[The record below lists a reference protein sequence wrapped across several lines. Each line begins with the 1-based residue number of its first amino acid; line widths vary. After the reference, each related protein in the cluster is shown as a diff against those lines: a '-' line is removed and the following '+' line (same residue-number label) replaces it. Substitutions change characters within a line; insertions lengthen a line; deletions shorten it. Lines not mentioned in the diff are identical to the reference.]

1 MTDLLT
7 IGQFSR
13 MCWLSIKALRL
24 YDESGLLHPAYVD
37 PTTNY
42 RYYRSDQAPVARA
55 IAILRT
61 LDMPLTEIRELVTES
76 DADKVRVRLDA
87 HRAFLEEHVRRDEQ
101 KLRRVENFIKKGAV
115 MTYDIKIKELEPTE
129 VIGLTLETSPEGIST
144 DSGATYERLYDVIG
158 QEGITPAGPP
168 RLVYHRMSEDSWTIE
183 CCAPVKGASDPPDG
197 FVLRTF
203 PGGRAAHAL
212 HVGPYDELGMAY
224 REMEVW
230 IDKQGLST
238 ANPPFDVYLNDPSE
252 VKDPTRFETE
262 IVWPVK

>member
-1 MTDLLT
+1 MTELLT

-24 YDESGLLHPAYVD
+24 YDESGLLHPANVD
-37 PTTNY
+37 PASSY
-42 RYYRSDQAPVARA
+42 RYYRADQAPVARA

-61 LDMPLTEIRELVTES
+61 LDMPLAEIRELVTES
-76 DADKVRVRLDA
+76 DTDKVRARLDA
-87 HRAFLEEHVRRDEQ
+87 HRAVLQEHVRRDEQ
-101 KLRRVENFIKKGAV
+101 KLRRVENFIRKGAV
-115 MTYDIKIKELEPTE
+115 MTYDIKIKDLEPSE
-129 VIGLTLETSPEGIST
+129 VIGLTLETSPDGIST
-144 DSGATYERLYDVIG
+144 DSGRTYTRLYDLIG
-158 QEGITPAGPP
+158 REGITPAGPP
-168 RLVYHRMSEDSWTIE
+168 RLVYHRMAEDSWTIE
-183 CCAPVKGASDPPDG
+183 CCAPVTGVSQAPEG

-224 REMEVW
+224 REVEVW
-230 IDKQGLST
+230 IDNQGLTT

-252 VKDPTRFETE
+252 VKDPSKFETE

>member
-1 MTDLLT
+1 MNELLT

-13 MCWLSIKALRL
+13 VCWLSIKALRL
-24 YDESGLLHPAYVD
+24 YAETGLLHPAYVD

-42 RYYRSDQAPVARA
+42 RYYAPDQAPVARA

-61 LDMPLTEIRELVTES
+61 LDMPLIDIRELVTES
-76 DADKVRVRLDA
+76 DADKVRARLDA
-87 HRAFLEEHVRRDEQ
+87 HRAVLEENVRRDEQ
-101 KLRRVENFIKKGAV
+101 KLKRVENFIKKGAV
-115 MTYDIKIKELEPTE
+115 MTYDINIKEVEPAD

-144 DSGATYERLYDVIG
+144 DAGATYERLYDVLG
-158 QEGITPAGPP
+158 QEGITAAGPP
-168 RLVYHRMSEDSWTIE
+168 RLVYHRMDDDSWTIE
-183 CCAPVKGASDPPDG
+183 CCAPIAEASKAPEG
-197 FVLRTF
+197 FVLRSF

-224 REMEVW
+224 REMGVW

-238 ANPPFDVYLNDPSE
+238 ANPPYDVYLNDPSE
-252 VKDPTRFETE
+252 VKDPAKFETE